1 MTLLYKSF
9 LRIAQMMEFD
19 ESSFQDPAAQ
29 TPQQFSGE
37 TEYDPEKEKLQYNLN
52 ILNQWIPYLN
62 EQLSELGTQVE
73 QIDTQVGQMD
83 EQTIYTWITD
93 LQQKV
98 EEVSKLTQ
106 PPKDPRPPAG
116 QMADP
121 EKYQMPFRRTMRKT
135 R

>member
-1 MTLLYKSF
+1 MTLSAKS
-9 LRIAQMMEFD
+9 LRRIAQMVEYD
-19 ESSFQDPAAQ
+19 ESSFQTPAAQ

-37 TEYDPEKEKLQYNLN
+37 TEYDPEREKLQDNIK

-62 EQLSELGTQVE
+62 GELSQIGTQVE
-73 QIDTQVGQMD
+73 QLDSQVGQMD

-98 EEVSKLTQ
+98 EEVSKMSQ
-106 PPKDPRPPAG
+106 QPKDPRPPAG
-116 QMADP
+116 QKADP
-121 EKYQMPFRRTMRKT
+121 KNTPFRRTMRKT